1 MNKVLIL
8 GSNFGAKVY
17 VRAINKIFKNIE
29 IDIVSPNI
37 KKKKIGFKVNKFSTY
52 VKLIKSKKYDLIICA
67 TKPVIQNNFINF
79 FINNLSKNRNA
90 RLMLEKPLSENVIN
104 IFKNLD
110 NLKKK
115 KIIFNQNFIFPKLD
129 IWKVFSNI
137 CKKKKYKIIYDWKFK
152 QAYFINKKQTW
163 KTKKKQGGGILLYY
177 LPHIIFNLLTLE
189 KKIKLTKV
197 YIIKK
202 TKNLI
207 TSLRMY
213 FMSKS
218 NEYEVNL
225 DINSKKRIHSLK
237 MSYKNNII
245 RLENLSKDWTKNFKI
260 IKNKNKIA
268 QSKETRVDLSKKN
281 LEELINYKYNNKDH
295 SNFLNLISKT
305 YNIIKLIQK
314 KTND

>member
-1 MNKVLIL
+1 
-8 GSNFGAKVY
+8 
-17 VRAINKIFKNIE
+17 
-29 IDIVSPNI
+29 
-37 KKKKIGFKVNKFSTY
+37 
-52 VKLIKSKKYDLIICA
+52 
-67 TKPVIQNNFINF
+67 
-79 FINNLSKNRNA
+79 
-90 RLMLEKPLSENVIN
+90 MLEKPLSENVIN

-129 IWKVFSNI
+129 IWKVFYNI